1 LENKKLKVYLCREW
15 KDGMIIA
22 APEIFDSEEKAK
34 LFCEE
39 QNKKISTTIYHKWE
53 YEAYDVH

>member
-1 LENKKLKVYLCREW
+1 MKVYLCREW

>member
-1 LENKKLKVYLCREW
+1 MV
-15 KDGMIIA
+15 IIA

-39 QNKKISTTIYHKWE
+39 QNKKISTTVYHKLE
-53 YEAYDVH
+53 YEVYNVH